1 MNFDSDDDGS
11 NMSVPPSP
19 EQGAAAGGAP
29 ESPTAMD
36 LNMPS
41 TPLRSR
47 SGRGNAG
54 NDFDDS
60 DDDDDDQQAMPATPP
75 PLLASAATP
84 STPLTPLSGLEDN
97 DDDDDDDAAAQPAA
111 PQQQQQQHEDD
122 NVMMDQQEDATTL
135 ARGTDVNVHEAAT
148 TFTNFL
154 RTFRKLPVERDDDD
168 DESDASDEEEEDE
181 SPPLYIAKLQQ
192 LLHHTKPC
200 SLDIDTMHLF
210 FHNPACQRFYHQ
222 LVNYPMELVPL
233 MDLVLQREMR
243 ALVQDDDN
251 DIPVPSI
258 QVRPYNLQE
267 LSNLRCLDPIS
278 MDSLVCLKGMIVR
291 CSPII
296 PDLKV
301 AHFSCVICGHD
312 HQVTIDRGRIQEPHQ
327 CASCNTKDTY
337 QLVHNRSI
345 FADKQLVR
353 LQETPDQVPA
363 GQTPAS
369 VVTFC
374 FDDLVDQ
381 CQPGD
386 KVEVTGVLR
395 AQPVRVNPKISKLKS
410 IYKTYVDVIHF
421 RTVTGMERHQ
431 QQNGQKITQQRIQQL
446 HELSKQPDI
455 YEQLTQS
462 LAPSIWELD
471 NVKKGVLTMLFGGN
485 HQRVQNKDDAAA
497 KNDDEEWSEDEDDNA
512 QTNDASGG
520 AGQDTKLHKRGD
532 INILLCGDP
541 GTSKSQ
547 LLSYVHK
554 LSARGVY
561 TSGKGSSA
569 VGLTAS
575 VIRDPETRDLVL
587 ESGALVL
594 SDRGIC
600 CIDEFDKMTDAVRTT
615 RYCMER
621 NDII

>member
-11 NMSVPPSP
+11 SMAVPPSP
-19 EQGAAAGGAP
+19 EQGVGGAEGAP
-29 ESPTAMD
+29 ESPMN

-41 TPLRSR
+41 TPVRAR
-47 SGRGNAG
+47 GRGINF
-54 NDFDDS
+54 DSDDS
-60 DDDDDDQQAMPATPP
+60 DNDEEQQAMPATPP

-97 DDDDDDDAAAQPAA
+97 DNDEEDENENAPAQPA
-111 PQQQQQQHEDD
+111 PQPQPND
-122 NVMMDQQEDATTL
+122 NYNDNIMMEQQEDATTL

-154 RTFRKLPVERDDDD
+154 RTFRKLPVARDED
-168 DESDASDEEEEDE
+168 DEDSDEDEEEDQ

-192 LLHHTKPC
+192 LLRHTKPC

-243 ALVQDDDN
+243 ALVTENDDDT
-251 DIPVPSI
+251 IPVPSI

-312 HQVTIDRGRIQEPHQ
+312 QQVTIDRGRIQEPHQ
-327 CASCNTKDTY
+327 CSSCNTKDTY

-410 IYKTYVDVIHF
+410 IYKTYVDVIQF

-446 HELSKQPDI
+446 LALSQQPDI

-485 HQRVQNKDDAAA
+485 HQRVQNKDMVANNGDE
-497 KNDDEEWSEDEDDNA
+497 EEWSEDEDDNN
-512 QTNDASGG
+512 QTNAP
-520 AGQDTKLHKRGD
+520 ANQDTKLHKRGD

-600 CIDEFDKMTDAVRTT
+600 CIDEFDKMTDAVRPQDTVS
-615 RYCMER
+615 CLLEWNGMA
-621 NDII
+621 